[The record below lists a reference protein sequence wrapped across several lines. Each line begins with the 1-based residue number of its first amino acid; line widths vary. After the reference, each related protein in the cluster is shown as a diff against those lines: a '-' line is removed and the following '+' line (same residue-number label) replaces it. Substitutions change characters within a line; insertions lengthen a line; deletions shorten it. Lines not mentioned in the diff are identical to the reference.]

1 MTEAVPEAPPRLPL
15 SRRARTT
22 ALALAVLAFALAA
35 ASVGLGVTVVSHLR
49 DRDSL
54 AEARESALAAARQ
67 EIVNLDSLS
76 HTTID
81 ADLKRVIDGATGT
94 FKDQFT
100 RAQGDLKSLVVQ
112 RKSVST
118 GTVLYSGVVRA
129 DTDTA
134 SVLVAVDRLVKDSS
148 DSAGAV
154 AHDRWRVDLEKH
166 GGRWL
171 VSNLQAVS

>member
-1 MTEAVPEAPPRLPL
+1 MSEALPEAPSRLPL
-15 SRRARTT
+15 SSRARTT
-22 ALALAVLAFALAA
+22 ALALAVLAGVLAA
-35 ASVGLGVTVVSHLR
+35 TSVGLGVTVASHLR
-49 DRDSL
+49 DRDAL
-54 AEARESALAAARQ
+54 AGARESALAAARQ
-67 EIVNLDSLS
+67 QIVNLDSLS

-81 ADLKRVIDGATGT
+81 ADLKRVIEGATGT

-129 DTDTA
+129 DKDTA
-134 SVLVAVDRLVKDSS
+134 SVLVAVDRTVKDSS
-148 DSAGAV
+148 DSTGAV
-154 AHDRWRVDLEKH
+154 AHDRWRVDLERH

-171 VSNLQAVS
+171 VADLQPVA